1 MLSDCYFLSTYTLKL
16 GWTATTFC
24 INFSIARRRLIKLI
38 RKFLSE
44 TQLCTFQERCF
55 LHEQTTTALCV
66 QVVEPATVLAEPMKP
81 IISCDLAII
90 NLRKW
95 LRLTV
100 SNVYD
105 NVIYWITNFTYSLK
119 LKNNID
125 VTLYSMFTVQ

>member
-44 TQLCTFQERCF
+44 TQF
-55 LHEQTTTALCV
+55 
-66 QVVEPATVLAEPMKP
+66 
-81 IISCDLAII
+81 
-90 NLRKW
+90 
-95 LRLTV
+95 
-100 SNVYD
+100 
-105 NVIYWITNFTYSLK
+105 LK

-125 VTLYSMFTVQ
+125 VTLYSMFTVHTSFLQQLNHKKIPTFKMFLLLIENKYKHLNLSNFSILKYGCEFFLIKKINRFLFLY